1 MKVNLVS
8 CKLVCRGSWDAVW
21 AAGLAH
27 LVLAGTRPRVA
38 TSLLSVLV
46 LGWFC
51 PYFSILSVGLC
62 FGWFSCWPLIGVWCL
77 VRIPLPEM
85 WAWLF
90 RLVAFGFWCFLYRD
104 VAPFPMFREVLSV
117 CSVYVVASATCILC
131 LWGIALLE
139 INS

>member
-27 LVLAGTRPRVA
+27 WVLAGTRPRVA

-51 PYFSILSVGLC
+51 PYFDLS
-62 FGWFSCWPLIGVWCL
+62 
-77 VRIPLPEM
+77 
-85 WAWLF
+85 
-90 RLVAFGFWCFLYRD
+90 FLY
-104 VAPFPMFREVLSV
+104 P
-117 CSVYVVASATCILC
+117 
-131 LWGIALLE
+131 
-139 INS
+139 